1 MVDERADKLDELWDV
16 YTADKQK
23 TGRSHRRGE
32 QLNVGE
38 YHLVTNGIIFN
49 LAGQVL
55 LQQRSFHKMSR
66 PGLWTAEIGGSALVG
81 ETSQQALVRELA
93 EEMNIYVPAHQLRFL
108 LTRRLSSWIEDWY
121 AIKID
126 SETMP
131 PIRLQAAE
139 VIAADWLSL
148 ADALHVMQNNHQLT
162 EANLIS
168 KAATLLF

>member
-81 ETSQQALVRELA
+81 ETSQQALVRELS
-93 EEMNIYVPAHQLRFL
+93 EEMNICVPAHQIGRASC
-108 LTRRLSSWIEDWY
+108 RER
-121 AIKID
+121 
-126 SETMP
+126 
-131 PIRLQAAE
+131 
-139 VIAADWLSL
+139 V
-148 ADALHVMQNNHQLT
+148 
-162 EANLIS
+162 
-168 KAATLLF
+168 

>member
-32 QLNVGE
+32 QRNVGE

-81 ETSQQALVRELA
+81 ETSQQALVRELS
-93 EEMNIYVPAHQLRFL
+93 EEMNICVPAHQLRFL

-126 SETMP
+126 SETM

>member
-32 QLNVGE
+32 QLDVGE

-81 ETSQQALVRELA
+81 ETSQQALVRELL
-93 EEMNIYVPAHQLRFL
+93 EEMNICVPAHQLRFL

-126 SETMP
+126 SETMS
-131 PIRLQAAE
+131 IRLQAAE
-139 VIAADWLSL
+139 VIAADWMSL

>member
-1 MVDERADKLDELWDV
+1 
-16 YTADKQK
+16 
-23 TGRSHRRGE
+23 
-32 QLNVGE
+32 
-38 YHLVTNGIIFN
+38 
-49 LAGQVL
+49 
-55 LQQRSFHKMSR
+55 MS
-66 PGLWTAEIGGSALVG
+66 
-81 ETSQQALVRELA
+81 
-93 EEMNIYVPAHQLRFL
+93 EEMNICVPAHQLRFL

-126 SETMP
+126 SVPM

>member
-81 ETSQQALVRELA
+81 ETSQQALVRELS
-93 EEMNIYVPAHQLRFL
+93 EEMNICVPAHQLRFL
-108 LTRRLSSWIEDWY
+108 LTRRLSSWIED
-121 AIKID
+121 
-126 SETMP
+126 
-131 PIRLQAAE
+131 
-139 VIAADWLSL
+139 
-148 ADALHVMQNNHQLT
+148 
-162 EANLIS
+162 
-168 KAATLLF
+168 